1 MDAAARIQNTI
12 WGNELEF
19 LNSSQLFPS
28 VLDIEQLASDD
39 PEVQRLTTI
48 STQATEEDLASNFLN
63 RRERF
68 SNWNLMRY
76 Q

>member
-1 MDAAARIQNTI
+1 MTDNPANSGSRGMDAAARIQNTI

-39 PEVQRLTTI
+39 REV
-48 STQATEEDLASNFLN
+48 
-63 RRERF
+63 
-68 SNWNLMRY
+68 
-76 Q
+76 